1 MAKKGRPR
9 LAEGAKKTKL
19 TIAVTEEERNMLYVI
34 GAAYNTSISAY
45 LGDCA
50 RRDYKKALKKIEQW
64 GKSVQVPGQVT
75 IEEVLGGH
83 SQTPLK

>member
-19 TIAVTEEERNMLYVI
+19 TISVTEEERNMLTI
-34 GAAYNTSISAY
+34 IAYANKTSISGY

-50 RRDYKKALKKIEQW
+50 RRDYKKALKAIKQR
-64 GKSVQVPGQVT
+64 GQDVQVPGQVT
-75 IEEVLGGH
+75 LEEVLGEAD
-83 SQTPLK
+83 